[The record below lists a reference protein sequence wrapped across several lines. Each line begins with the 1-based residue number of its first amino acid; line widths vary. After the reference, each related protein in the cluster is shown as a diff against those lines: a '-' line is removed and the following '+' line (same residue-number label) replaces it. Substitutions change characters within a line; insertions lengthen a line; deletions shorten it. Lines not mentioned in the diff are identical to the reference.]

1 MHCNIVY
8 MQLNLMKDWDN
19 KLPRYQHKYE
29 VYPHTTGNQKNPA
42 SEDFLSKNFVLLK
55 WIRLDV

>member
-1 MHCNIVY
+1 

-19 KLPRYQHKYE
+19 KLPRYQHEYE
-29 VYPHTTGNQKNPA
+29 VYQHTIGNQKNPV

-55 WIRLDV
+55 LILPDV